1 MRNFSTEVKSSSFVT
16 FNVNDEYFKT
26 TEEVV
31 HDVIRAVVCALEIS
45 YEQFCSAASHIS
57 SQGTLAGPDDYH
69 VGDSVSLSEGRVIAD
84 LWLFYCE
91 SLQLEDAPY
100 SGRVGHSASFFYCN
114 MNTGRS
120 VVWTRFCG

>member
-16 FNVNDEYFKT
+16 FNVNDEYFKA
-26 TEEVV
+26 TEEVI
-31 HDVIRAVVCALEIS
+31 HDVIRAVVYALEIS
-45 YEQFCSAASHIS
+45 YEQFCSAASCIS
-57 SQGTLAGPDDYH
+57 SQGTLAGPDDYD
-69 VGDSVSLSEGRVIAD
+69 VGDVVSPSEGRVIAD